1 MSLSFRKWTELV
13 NRGGL
18 IEVNNNLF
26 IFIRRTET
34 YVQKILNL
42 ELLKNNK
49 GDELREIIW
58 KKIMESGIVVSCW
71 KYIAVNPEYQK
82 LAKYLMKQVTDESID
97 SRIRSFVN
105 SFIMLILK
113 CILAKR
119 HSPRTTIL
127 GHEAEPA
134 LRKKLN

>member
-82 LAKYLMKQVTDESID
+82 LTKYLMKQVTDESID

-119 HSPRTTIL
+119 HLPRTKIL
-127 GHEAEPA
+127 GQKAEPA
-134 LRKKLN
+134 LRKALN

>member
-119 HSPRTTIL
+119 HLPRTKIL
-127 GHEAEPA
+127 GQKAEPA
-134 LRKKLN
+134 LRKALN